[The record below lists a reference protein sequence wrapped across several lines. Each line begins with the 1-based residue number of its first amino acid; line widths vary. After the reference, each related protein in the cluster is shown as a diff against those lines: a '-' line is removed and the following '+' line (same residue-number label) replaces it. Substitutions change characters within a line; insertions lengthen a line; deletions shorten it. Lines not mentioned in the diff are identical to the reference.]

1 MASPFVDLQTRA
13 REELTAAWQALLA
26 QASPAV
32 EKLLGERFLDA
43 DKIHQKEIQKEV
55 LRAER
60 GLCERLNQTARRLQR
75 AERLSEWAAAL
86 REAAAAF
93 SSKTEVFPK
102 DPANWKNIP
111 AFTTVIETQDTV
123 VTLKDAGQLSAAVLD
138 QVGTT
143 EATRCYLIPVFGE
156 GHLDAI
162 LYAEPGKGFD
172 RNGLE
177 LLAALAWGTM
187 PEPEAAA
194 LPAGQVNLKGMTGDE
209 RPVPETDLSQHVAA
223 QRFAR
228 VRVAELLLHQ
238 RERVESGRRERRL
251 YVHLKDAIDANRREF
266 RDRFVDRCAS
276 MADYFDQELV
286 HTLAHDEAET
296 MGREYP
302 GAVV

>member
-1 MASPFVDLQTRA
+1 MASPFSDLQSRA
-13 REELTAAWQALLA
+13 REELSAAWQALLA

-55 LRAER
+55 VRAER
-60 GLCERLNQTARRLQR
+60 SLCERLNQTARRLQR
-75 AERLSEWAAAL
+75 AEQLNEWVAAL

-93 SSKTEVFPK
+93 SSNSAVFPK
-102 DPANWKNIP
+102 DPAAWKSIP
-111 AFTTVIETQDTV
+111 AFATVLETQDTV
-123 VTLKDAGQLSAAVLD
+123 VTLKDAGQLSAAVLER
-138 QVGTT
+138 VGATDS
-143 EATRCYLIPVFGE
+143 TRCYLVPVFGE

-162 LYAEPGKGFD
+162 LYAEPGKAFD

-187 PEPEAAA
+187 PEPKPAEA
-194 LPAGQVNLKGMTGDE
+194 PPGQVAIKGMAGSTH
-209 RPVPETDLSQHVAA
+209 PVPESDLAQHMAA

-238 RERVESGRRERRL
+238 NARVQTGRQERRL